1 MKKGFLATILALCL
15 VLGLMPG
22 EAWASHAD
30 NSGEVKLLS
39 LSVTDSGSKVISLLD
54 KGVSVSLGRNYSFSA
69 TFSNAD
75 RLGEVYIASTKG
87 NETKYL
93 EAYRDG
99 SAFVTRG
106 FFDGDANYVP
116 GKISVEYTKKIEDTP
131 ITADVSWNEIESVL
145 GNSGSVKI
153 DSSSGDSV
161 KATVDISELLKSEWK
176 ELIDFSADSYDEIT
190 DGNLSDWLGAYKD
203 LDKFKKYLLDDG
215 AYTLYL
221 DDSDSSTYAM
231 ILRSSTGNTYTKL
244 ILKDMSDSFDSM
256 SKVAENIS
264 SASKV
269 TKVMADV
276 LDINKEASALRQEIS
291 NSTISSDQKQQ
302 LNQHVDNYEYDR
314 SMFTVL
320 MAVLPAVAVASGGT
334 MTGPALVFNAIIS
347 VMNGAADTFW
357 DYRIGMIRG
366 SDALDVNF
374 SSTGA
379 CGTPLTEEYIDN
391 HVVSSGTYY
400 ISKNVISIDI
410 GTDEKPA
417 DVTLCLHGNN
427 INSIHVSKNSVLH
440 LCDCMYLSEDPYQGG
455 GCDGLQTGTGSKV
468 FLTNGRVGGSG
479 SVIIGGEFLID
490 GGVSSSPKGTDG
502 SKITLANGTIY
513 NGISAESNGE
523 IVIYNGTVVGGLRA
537 DSGSVKISGG
547 QVSSASSKS
556 GSILV
561 DGGSI
566 DGIGTNTGE
575 ITVRD
580 GTIGRISIGK
590 GSKVYISGGEITA
603 ASEMYGRGEAIM
615 NAGGEITIHSG
626 KILGV
631 DKGYCITNCDG
642 GTLTIEGGTLQN
654 ENGDCINNVGSIVNI
669 KGGTFQASRH
679 YVLHNADGEVTI
691 SGGTFE
697 SSGEK
702 CIQSGGKMTI
712 TGGTFIATAEYGQ
725 VIHAGDALTVSGGRF
740 QGWKGIYYSHRGNLN
755 PSASLSISG
764 GTFQTSLHA
773 VYLSGGSTTIS
784 GGAFQTTDET
794 IYAGSGE
801 MTISGGVFQSD
812 EDAALDMGLANSA
825 VTVTGGIFCGTYGI
839 SAIGTQDGV
848 KATFS
853 ITPETDIKIDATECA
868 LFGFSYSDVEF
879 KILAADNYIGSVT
892 YYKSASDGGTKMTIQ
907 DAQEYITEHS
917 YLPYLRL
924 TADGVTPVSKPGDL
938 GGDGKVTLADVIR
951 LARGAAG
958 YVTLTEQEQT
968 AGDVT
973 GDGKITMADVI
984 RVARYAAGYS
994 TTL

>member
-1 MKKGFLATILALCL
+1 MKKRLLATLLALCL
-15 VLGLMPG
+15 VLGLIPG
-22 EAWASHAD
+22 EAWASHAG

-39 LSVTDSGSKVISLLD
+39 LSVTDSGGKVISLLD
-54 KGVSVSLGRNYSFSA
+54 KGVSVSLGKNYSFSA

-75 RLGEVYIASTKG
+75 QLGKVYITSTKG

-99 SAFVTRG
+99 SAYVTRG
-106 FFDGDANYVP
+106 LFDGDANYVP
-116 GKISVEYTKKIEDTP
+116 GKISVEYTKKIEDIP
-131 ITADVSWNEIESVL
+131 ITADVSWNEIASVL

-231 ILRSSTGNTYTKL
+231 ILRSSSGNTYTKL

-302 LNQHVDNYEYDR
+302 LNQHVDNYECDR

-347 VMNGAADTFW
+347 MINGAADTFW

-366 SDALDVNF
+366 SDTLDVNF
-374 SSTGA
+374 SYTGA
-379 CGTPLTEEYIDN
+379 CGTPLIEEYIDDN
-391 HVVSSGTYY
+391 HVISSGTYY
-400 ISKNVISIDI
+400 LSKNQTGICI

-417 DVTLCLHGNN
+417 DVTLCLHGNYVY
-427 INSIHVSKNSVLH
+427 SIHVSKNSVLH
-440 LCDCMYLSEDPYQGG
+440 LCDCMYSSLGPHQV
-455 GCDGLQTGTGSKV
+455 GCNSLQTGTGSSV
-468 FLTNGRVGGSG
+468 FLTNGY
-479 SVIIGGEFLID
+479 I
-490 GGVSSSPKGTDG
+490 
-502 SKITLANGTIY
+502 
-513 NGISAESNGE
+513 NGISAEGNGE
-523 IVIYNGTVVGGLRA
+523 IVIYNGTV
-537 DSGSVKISGG
+537 SGNVNTESGNIKISGG
-547 QVSSASSKS
+547 QISGHVRTKS
-556 GSILV
+556 GSILI

-566 DGIGTNTGE
+566 PYGASTDNGE
-575 ITVRD
+575 IAVRD
-580 GTIGRISIGK
+580 GIVGRISIGK
-590 GSKVYISGGEITA
+590 GSKAYISGGEITA
-603 ASEMYGRGEAIM
+603 ASEMYGRSETIM

-631 DKGYCITNCDG
+631 DKGCCITNCDG

-654 ENGDCINNVGSIVNI
+654 ENGDCINNVGSAAKI
-669 KGGTFQASRH
+669 KGGTFQASRK
-679 YVLHNADGEVTI
+679 YVLFNDGGEVTI
-691 SGGTFE
+691 SGGTFK
-697 SSGEK
+697 SSGER
-702 CIQSGGKMTI
+702 CIQSNGKMTI

-755 PSASLSISG
+755 PSVSFSISG

-784 GGAFQTTDET
+784 GGAFQTTGET
-794 IYAGSGE
+794 IYAGGSGE
-801 MTISGGVFQSD
+801 MTISGGIFQSD
-812 EDAALDMGLANSA
+812 EDAALDIGPNSA
-825 VTVTGGIFCGTYGI
+825 VIVTGGTFCGTYGI
-839 SAIGTQDGV
+839 SAIGTHDV
-848 KATFS
+848 MKATFS
-853 ITPETDIKIDATECA
+853 ITPETNIKVDATESA
-868 LFGFSYSDVEF
+868 LFGFNYSDIEF
-879 KILAADNYIGSVT
+879 KILAADNYIGGVT
-892 YYKSASDGGTKMTIQ
+892 YYKSASDGGTKMTIH
-907 DAQEYITEHS
+907 DAQKYITEHS
-917 YLPYLRL
+917 YLPYMRL
-924 TADGVTPVSKPGDL
+924 TADGVSTISNPGDL
-938 GGDGKVTLADVIR
+938 NGDGKVTMADVLR

-958 YVTLTEQEQT
+958 YVVLMEQEQK
-968 AGDVT
+968 AGDVNR
-973 GDGKITMADVI
+973 DGKITMADVI
-984 RVARYAAGYS
+984 LVARYAAGYS
-994 TTL
+994 PTV